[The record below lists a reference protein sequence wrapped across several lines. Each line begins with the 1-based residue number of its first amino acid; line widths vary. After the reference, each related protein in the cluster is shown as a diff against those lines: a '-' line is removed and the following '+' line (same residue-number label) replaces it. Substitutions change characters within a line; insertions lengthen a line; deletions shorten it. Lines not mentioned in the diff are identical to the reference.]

1 MSGTLF
7 VYLFF
12 QSNFN
17 PFFNNYSSPL
27 SLSWSFSVIWS
38 FPALFIFRIS
48 LSNLLLASF
57 YFFYLWSL
65 ASLSIILVI
74 SFYFFYISHDSLNLS
89 FYLYVSISYNL
100 YISDTLHLSFYLS
113 TYIFLFRLPIYFLIP
128 CISLSIFI
136 LKCFYFFYI
145 FSFYLFYLYISY
157 RLQLSC
163 YTSKSCLLPPDAVCL
178 SGFSVQSFALFICL
192 SSIVRLH
199 VAPPKIN
206 PISFV
211 TSFLLC
217 KDTSDGAK
225 CYR

>member
-1 MSGTLF
+1 M
-7 VYLFF
+7 
-12 QSNFN
+12 N
-17 PFFNNYSSPL
+17 
-27 SLSWSFSVIWS
+27 
-38 FPALFIFRIS
+38 
-48 LSNLLLASF
+48 
-57 YFFYLWSL
+57 
-65 ASLSIILVI
+65 
-74 SFYFFYISHDSLNLS
+74 
-89 FYLYVSISYNL
+89 
-100 YISDTLHLSFYLS
+100 LSFYLS
-113 TYIFLFRLPIYFLIP
+113 TYMFLFLLTYIFLIACISLSIFLLISFYFVYLYIFLIP

-163 YTSKSCLLPPDAVCL
+163 YTSTSCLLPPDAVCL
-178 SGFSVQSFALFICL
+178 SGFSVQAFALFICL
-192 SSIVRLH
+192 SSIVRLR